1 MPRVGSGLLASGQFA
16 SRVAPGAVLQFVVS
30 LAPLSEV
37 LLLASARL
45 DVPPVPLD
53 VLLEDAEPE
62 LLVSRPWLPMPEHPP
77 MPQRTNAATRLVTDC
92 LFISP
97 PLRL

>member
-1 MPRVGSGLLASGQFA
+1 MLASGQLA
-16 SRVAPGAVLQFVVS
+16 SRVAPGAVLQFVVP
-30 LAPLSEV
+30 LAPVSEV

-45 DVPPVPLD
+45 DVLLVPLD

-62 LLVSRPWLPMPEHPP
+62 LLVSPPRFPMPEHPP
-77 MPQRTNAATRLVTDC
+77 MPHRTNAATRLVTDC